1 MKHHTLAAAVVLAL
15 AIARPAVA
23 DTGWHIWQS
32 GTVGCELR
40 SDVEQILNL
49 PTTDDLMSGRCFL
62 LASNLHIELF
72 DSPDDID
79 ARRAVAHAILARS
92 PDIIFTD
99 SSAALSAPPTC
110 QFRCRPSLNS

>member
-23 DTGWHIWQS
+23 DTSWHIWQS

-49 PTTDDLMSGRCFL
+49 PTTDDLRALLRELLMSGRCFL
-62 LASNLHIELF
+62 LAKGTEVVISSKGMSEDIVAVRR
-72 DSPDDID
+72 PDETAYLYVD
-79 ARRAVAHAILARS
+79 RWAVQG
-92 PDIIFTD
+92 PGGE
-99 SSAALSAPPTC
+99 
-110 QFRCRPSLNS
+110 PSE

>member
-1 MKHHTLAAAVVLAL
+1 MKHHTLAAAVTLAL

-62 LASNLHIELF
+62 LAKGTEVVISSMSE
-72 DSPDDID
+72 DIV
-79 ARRAVAHAILARS
+79 AVRQPNETAYLYVDRWAVQG
-92 PDIIFTD
+92 PGGE
-99 SSAALSAPPTC
+99 
-110 QFRCRPSLNS
+110 PSE

>member
-49 PTTDDLMSGRCFL
+49 PTTDDLRALLRELLMSGRCFL
-62 LASNLHIELF
+62 LAKGTEVVISSKGMSEDIVAVRR
-72 DSPDDID
+72 PDETAYLYVD
-79 ARRAVAHAILARS
+79 RWAVQG
-92 PDIIFTD
+92 PGGE
-99 SSAALSAPPTC
+99 
-110 QFRCRPSLNS
+110 PSE

>member
-49 PTTDDLMSGRCFL
+49 PTTDDLRALLRELLMSGRCFL
-62 LASNLHIELF
+62 LAKGTEVVISSMSE
-72 DSPDDID
+72 DIV
-79 ARRAVAHAILARS
+79 AVRQPNETAYLYVDRWAVQG
-92 PDIIFTD
+92 PGGE
-99 SSAALSAPPTC
+99 
-110 QFRCRPSLNS
+110 PSE

>member
-1 MKHHTLAAAVVLAL
+1 MKHHTLAAAVTLAL

-49 PTTDDLMSGRCFL
+49 PTTDELRALLRELLMSGRCFL
-62 LASNLHIELF
+62 LAKGTEVVISSMSEDIVAVRR
-72 DSPDDID
+72 PDETAYLYVD
-79 ARRAVAHAILARS
+79 RWAVQGRGGE
-92 PDIIFTD
+92 
-99 SSAALSAPPTC
+99 
-110 QFRCRPSLNS
+110 PSE